1 MSKKS
6 SFVKAVGAMSE
17 NILREVKEE
26 GSKKSAIIIAS
37 DDVGDVIEIVMC
49 VGGKA
54 KYLMNSLAK
63 LEEEEPELFLGAKL
77 VELERIIN
85 EKLKK

>member
-6 SFVKAVGAMSE
+6 SFVKAVSEMSE
-17 NILREVKEE
+17 NILREVKE

-37 DDVGDVIEIVMC
+37 DDVGDGIEVTMC
-49 VGGKA
+49 VVGEA

-63 LEEEEPELFLGAKL
+63 LEEESPELFLGAKL

-85 EKLKK
+85 EN

>member
-17 NILREVKEE
+17 IILRDVEE
-26 GSKKSAIIIAS
+26 GSKKSVIIIAS
-37 DDVGDVIEIVMC
+37 DDVGDGIEITMC
-49 VGGKA
+49 IGGEA

-63 LEEEEPELFLGAKL
+63 LQEEEPELFLGAKL

-85 EKLKK
+85 EN

>member
-6 SFVKAVGAMSE
+6 SFVKAVGEMSE
-17 NILREVKEE
+17 NILREVKE

-37 DDVGDVIEIVMC
+37 DDVGDGIEVTMC
-49 VGGKA
+49 VVGEA

-63 LEEEEPELFLGAKL
+63 LEEESPELFLGAKL

-85 EKLKK
+85 EN

>member
-17 NILREVKEE
+17 NILREVEE

-37 DDVGDVIEIVMC
+37 DDVGDGIEVTMC
-49 VGGKA
+49 VVGEA

-63 LEEEEPELFLGAKL
+63 LEEESPELFLGAKL

-85 EKLKK
+85 EN

>member
-17 NILREVKEE
+17 NILREVKE

-37 DDVGDVIEIVMC
+37 DDVGDGIEVTMC
-49 VGGKA
+49 VVGEA

-63 LEEEEPELFLGAKL
+63 LEEESPELFLGAKL

-85 EKLKK
+85 EN

>member
-17 NILREVKEE
+17 NILREVEE
-26 GSKKSAIIIAS
+26 GSKKSVIIIAS
-37 DDVGDVIEIVMC
+37 DDVGDGIEITMC
-49 VGGKA
+49 VGGEA

-63 LEEEEPELFLGAKL
+63 LQEEEPELFLGAKL

-85 EKLKK
+85 EN